1 MGRAAAFFDL
11 DKTVISRSSA
21 LAFSRP
27 FYRDGLINRRD
38 LLVGGYAQLVYRLAG
53 ATEEQMARTRDYLAD
68 LCRGWP
74 VDQVRQV
81 VAETLHELID
91 PYVYVEAAALIA
103 EHRAADREIV
113 LVSSSGHEMVEPIG
127 RLVGA
132 DHVIATRMGIADGRY
147 TGEIEFY
154 AAGPHKATA
163 VRELAEQRGYDLES
177 SYAYSDSVTD
187 LPLLETVGYPT
198 VVNPDRAL
206 RRAALERHW
215 PVLAFRRPV
224 PPKRART
231 GSSPVPAAV
240 LAGVGVAAVAGA
252 VWYGYRRSRAARP
265 GAAQGRAESGLGTVP
280 SDRSACR

>member
-27 FYRDGLINRRD
+27 FYRDGLITRRD
-38 LLVGGYAQLVYRLAG
+38 LLVGGYAQLVYRLSG

-91 PYVYVEAAALIA
+91 PYVYAEAAALIA
-103 EHRAADREIV
+103 EHRAAGLDIV

-132 DHVIATRMGIADGRY
+132 DHVIATRMGIAGGRY
-147 TGEIEFY
+147 TGEVEFY
-154 AAGPHKATA
+154 AAGPNKAVA
-163 VRELAEQRGYDLES
+163 VRDLAAERGYELES

-215 PVLAFRRPV
+215 PVLAFRRPA
-224 PPKRART
+224 PPKRPRA
-231 GSSPVPAAV
+231 GGSPVPAAV
-240 LAGVGVAAVAGA
+240 LAGAGVAVLAGA
-252 VWYGYRRSRAARP
+252 VWYGYRRSRAVRP
-265 GAAQGRAESGLGTVP
+265 LAAQVPTSNGFGTVP
-280 SDRSACR
+280 ADRSACR